1 MTVMTTGPRYT
12 HRDWRYDIGTV
23 LTEVAGIVQ
32 DLAVMEASL
41 GHVQAGR
48 THLTL
53 VRGCA
58 VTGAEILRDGL
69 QFIEATD
76 VRYLP
81 VHEAIQAAGGQDEVA
96 KTKTYHTAG

>member
-1 MTVMTTGPRYT
+1 MTVMTTGTGYT

-32 DLAVMEASL
+32 DLTVMEASL

-48 THLTL
+48 THLAL

-58 VTGAEILRDGL
+58 VTGAEILQAGL
-69 QFIEATD
+69 EFVEATD
-76 VRYLP
+76 ARYLP

-96 KTKTYHTAG
+96 KAKTYHSAG